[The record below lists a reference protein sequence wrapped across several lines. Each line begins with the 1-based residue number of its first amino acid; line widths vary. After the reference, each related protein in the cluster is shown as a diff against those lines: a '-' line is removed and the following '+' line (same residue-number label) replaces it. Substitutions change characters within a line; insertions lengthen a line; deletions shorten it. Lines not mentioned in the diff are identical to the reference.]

1 MNRIISTYTRSQN
14 DLIIIGQRVV
24 ENMENNPTFPTPPAA
39 LAELKI
45 VLPEFQQALADAV
58 GRDKKMVSIKNDKK
72 AVMQAL
78 LQELSE
84 YVTATC
90 KDNRTLMLSSG
101 FDVTN
106 ESNNN
111 NQEPSI
117 EKLEVKSGEPGVA
130 ILRIKK
136 VTAVKAYIHQYTT
149 EPPGLNTVWV
159 QEGSSDGIHTFTG
172 LTSEK
177 RHWFRVIAIGY
188 GRQKAASPIVSLVI
202 Q

>member
-1 MNRIISTYTRSQN
+1 MNRIISTYTRSEN

-24 ENMENNPTFPTPPAA
+24 ENMENNPIFPTSPAA
-39 LAELKI
+39 LAELKK
-45 VLPEFQQALADAV
+45 VLPEFQKASVDAQ

-72 AVMQAL
+72 AIMQAL

-84 YVTATC
+84 YVTVTC
-90 KDNRTLMLSSG
+90 KDDRTLMLGSG
-101 FDVTN
+101 FDVASERIGN
-106 ESNNN
+106 I
-111 NQEPSI
+111 QVPSI
-117 EKLEVKSGEPGVA
+117 EKLEVKSDEAGVA
-130 ILRIKK
+130 VLRAKK

-159 QEGSSDGIHTFTG
+159 QEGSSDGNHTFTG

-177 RHWFRVIAIGY
+177 RHWFRIIAIGNK
-188 GRQKAASPIVSLVI
+188 RQKAFSPIVSRVI